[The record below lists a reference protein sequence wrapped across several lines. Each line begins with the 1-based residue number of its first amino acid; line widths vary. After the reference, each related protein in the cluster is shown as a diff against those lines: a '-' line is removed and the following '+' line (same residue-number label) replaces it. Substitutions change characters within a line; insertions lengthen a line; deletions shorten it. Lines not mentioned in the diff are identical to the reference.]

1 MANLFLVKPHMK
13 YKKSFE
19 KYVIAY
25 KEAGENYYFN
35 MYKQALENFN
45 EYIKYLNNWFNGM
58 ELKDGFVKTSNFWL
72 IDNNEVVGVTRVRHE
87 EIECAGHIGYD
98 IAPIY
103 RKKGYGN
110 QILKLALKE
119 AKKIGLEAAIVTCNV
134 ENTASRRII
143 EKNKGELLGT
153 VFDEEENENL
163 YKYLIRVG
171 SV

>member
-1 MANLFLVKPHMK
+1 MVDLFLAKPDIK

-19 KYVIAY
+19 YYVVAY
-25 KEAGENYYFN
+25 KEAGETEYFN
-35 MYKQALENFN
+35 MYKQALENFDG
-45 EYIKYLNNWFNGM
+45 YLKYLNNWLKGID
-58 ELKDGFVKTSNFWL
+58 LKDGFVKTSTFWL

-87 EIECAGHIGYD
+87 EVECAGHIGYD
-98 IAPIY
+98 IAPVY
-103 RKKGYGN
+103 RKRGYGTE
-110 QILKLALKE
+110 ILKLALKE
-119 AKKIGLEAAIVTCNV
+119 AEKIGIKDAIVTCNL
-134 ENTASRRII
+134 ENTASRKII

>member
-1 MANLFLVKPHMK
+1 MEDSFLVKPDIK
-13 YKKSFE
+13 YKKNFE

-25 KEAGENYYFN
+25 KEAGETYYFN
-35 MYKQALENFN
+35 MYKQALENFDG
-45 EYIKYLNNWFNGM
+45 YLKYLNNW
-58 ELKDGFVKTSNFWL
+58 LKGIDLEAGFVTTSTFWM
-72 IDNNEVVGVTRVRHE
+72 IDNDEVVGVTRVRHE
-87 EIECAGHIGYD
+87 EVEGAGHIGYD

-103 RKKGYGN
+103 RKKGYGTK
-110 QILKLALKE
+110 ILKLALKE
-119 AKKIGLEAAIVTCNV
+119 AEKIGIKDVIVTCNV
-134 ENTASRRII
+134 ENAASRKII

>member
-1 MANLFLVKPHMK
+1 MTDLFLHKPDIK
-13 YKKSFE
+13 YKNGFE

-35 MYKQALENFN
+35 MYKQALENFD
-45 EYIKYLNNWFNGM
+45 EYLKYLDNWLKGIN
-58 ELKDGFVKTSNFWL
+58 LKDGFVNTSTFWL

-87 EIECAGHIGYD
+87 EVECAGHIGYD

-103 RKKGYGN
+103 RTKGYGTK
-110 QILKLALKE
+110 ILELALKE
-119 AKKIGLEAAIVTCNV
+119 AEKIGIKDVIVTCSI
-134 ENTASRRII
+134 ENTASRKII
-143 EKNKGELLGT
+143 EKNKGQLLGT